1 MAMIPREQSSAG
13 RDLEQAYNS
22 AILGANWDFGLA
34 LRDALTGLT
43 ETEDAAPVL
52 EELQVAAASDGR
64 TAELAAAYAEQLS
77 LPHTPLKMLPPVQRL
92 EACLQAAWVC
102 SEEEGHEANTLAAV
116 LAALDIS
123 AADERALAL
132 AEPLLLGAEEYVE
145 LANRYS
151 QASLSALTEQ
161 RARQLLERGLH
172 VLSPLLGSA
181 PALMGLNERLARLG
195 AMRRSSFPPAAVDSA
210 LLEAQLRRALES
222 EDLATRRESRA
233 RLGELLI
240 AHGRAGEG
248 LALWLPELA
257 DTVDLADLDLLERL
271 SEQAPD
277 QTALERVILRR
288 AELDA
293 GPEER
298 ARALE
303 RLGTF
308 YCERESDGD
317 AERAATAFSAAGD
330 QYRAHGA
337 PDDAERAYE
346 LLLNAV
352 PTHAAAAAKLVRLR
366 AQAGDFT
373 RVAEAFGVVL
383 RNSDDVRSTSELLL
397 EIEPDAARVGAVDE
411 FAELVEDLLWRLAGS
426 QDNRHAELLLR
437 CCARLFS
444 DAVRPEEA
452 KDAYRRLISEHGRSE
467 DARAFE
473 ALIDSHPSSDWRR
486 HERRWLFEWLEGQ
499 SEDKSAV
506 LLSWADAEERE
517 WGDPGAALSVLERA
531 ASLGLAQ
538 PELWQRLARL
548 RLASGNVEAGLAAV
562 ERLRGLGAE
571 LDGTLLAA
579 VIEHRPATRWAL
591 DRLKLVLS
599 AQGRFLDL
607 LELYDRA
614 LDATPDP
621 SEGATLLDEAAVA
634 ARDVAGM
641 PERAIA
647 YWERYATLVPG
658 EARVDLALERLY
670 ERGGLTSKL
679 IAHLNQRAL
688 RSTGNARVSIER
700 RLVQLALET
709 GEFGAARTALERMRE
724 DDPVAASTELER
736 LLHLELASELPAE
749 KRRLRLAELSRVY
762 ERDLADPARAF
773 DSQRELF
780 RLVPSK
786 DRERKRLEK
795 LARKLDRF
803 AEVCD
808 DYSAIAAAS
817 TDDELALALLARA
830 YELTRATLHDA
841 ERAIAIARQILTRS
855 QGGPSEERRLL
866 HLELVDLLEAKGDL
880 SAARHELAVLA
891 RQYPTDAPVL
901 FRSARA
907 AQAAQAWQ
915 DAEQS
920 LRSLLL
926 ILHGGAPDQSEL
938 CRAAVYVELSQTR
951 RQAGDEAGAA
961 ELIDSAFEAAL
972 ISPAEARGLEAALRD
987 GGRADLLE
995 RACLQRLAQAGSP
1008 NALAR
1013 ALAALSELSPGRSDA
1028 PPAEAV
1034 MRAAEQLA
1042 DVLETD
1048 AGAQE
1053 LQDALPQGLAACVR
1067 LLPEERARQLLARH
1081 QGSLSG
1087 ADRERLS
1094 VALAGRLLALPDYRA
1109 EALARLEEVARRGE
1123 LADAEWSRLAEA
1135 WQATGELEKRRW
1147 ALARWL
1153 EREPEN
1159 PGALAQSLTLAL
1171 GSGELELAATLF
1183 ERLSAA
1189 SGAASSPAI
1198 GKFRRELQQALAR
1211 AGEHERAARLLLE
1224 DLPDGKDKNK
1234 RASLLAE
1241 AGELFQRAGNPSAA
1255 ANAADE
1261 ALALDP
1267 SLPEAALLLAQLA
1280 RARGERSR
1288 ARALLSAQA
1297 ENKERRRGKGRARLL
1312 RLLADL
1318 ELEQDELAEAFAHL
1332 SEAHQLDKTDLDTAL
1347 VLGLLAMDLN
1357 RFDMAAAALR
1367 VILAQREIGTWESPA
1382 SRASC
1387 LAQACLQLARIEL
1400 QHGRKTGA
1408 KRMLSRAL
1416 EEDPECR
1423 AAQRLLGSLDA
1434 S

>member
-1 MAMIPREQSSAG
+1 
-13 RDLEQAYNS
+13 LEQAYNS
-22 AILGANWDFGLA
+22 GLLGTIWDFGLA
-34 LRDALTGLT
+34 LRDALTGLA
-43 ETEDAAPVL
+43 ENDDAAPVL
-52 EELQVAAASDGR
+52 EEVQAAAARDGR

-77 LPHTPLKMLPPVQRL
+77 LPHSPLKMLPPVQRL

-102 SEEEGHEANTLAAV
+102 SEEEGHEASTLAAV

-195 AMRRSSFPPAAVDSA
+195 AMRRSSFPPAAADSA

-248 LALWLPELA
+248 LALWLPEL
-257 DTVDLADLDLLERL
+257 DETVDLADLDLLERL
-271 SEQAPD
+271 SEQAGD
-277 QTALERVILRR
+277 QAALERVILRR
-288 AELDA
+288 TELDA

-308 YCERESDGD
+308 YCERADEGD

-330 QYRAHGA
+330 QYWAHGA

-366 AQAGDFT
+366 ALAGDFT
-373 RVAEAFGVVL
+373 RVAEAFGIVL

-426 QDNRHAELLLR
+426 SDNRDAERLLR

-444 DAVRPEEA
+444 NALRIEEA
-452 KDAYRRLISEHGRSE
+452 KDAYRRLISEHGRPE

-473 ALIDSHPSSDWRR
+473 ALIDAHPSSDWRR

-499 SEDKSAV
+499 SPDKSAV
-506 LLSWADAEERE
+506 LLNWADVEERE

-531 ASLGLAQ
+531 AALGFEE

-548 RLASGNVEAGLAAV
+548 RLHSGNVEAGLAAV
-562 ERLRGLGAE
+562 ERLRNLGAE

-591 DRLKLVLS
+591 DRLKLILS
-599 AQGRFLDL
+599 AQQRFQEL

-614 LDATPDP
+614 LDATADS
-621 SEGATLLDEAAVA
+621 SERATLLDEAAVA
-634 ARDVAGM
+634 ARDVAGL

-647 YWERYATLVPG
+647 YWERYAALVPG

-670 ERGGLTSKL
+670 ERGGLSSKL

-688 RSTGNARVSIER
+688 RSTGSARVSIER
-700 RLVQLALET
+700 RLVQLALDS

-724 DDPVAASTELER
+724 DDPASASTELER
-736 LLHLELASELPAE
+736 LLRLELEGELPLE
-749 KRRLRLAELSRVY
+749 KRRLRLAELSRLY
-762 ERDLADPARAF
+762 ERDLAQPERAF
-773 DSQRELF
+773 AAQRELF
-780 RLVPSK
+780 RSLPSK
-786 DRERKRLEK
+786 ERERKRLEK
-795 LARKLDRF
+795 LARKLGRF
-803 AEVCD
+803 GDVCD
-808 DYSAIAAAS
+808 DYSSIASAWA
-817 TDDELALALLARA
+817 DEALSEALLARA
-830 YELTRATLHDA
+830 YELAKETLHDS
-841 ERAIAIARQILTRS
+841 ERAIAIARRRLARPQA
-855 QGGPSEERRLL
+855 GPSEERRTL

-880 SAARHELAVLA
+880 AAARRELALLA

-907 AQAAQAWQ
+907 AEAAQAWA
-915 DAEQS
+915 DAEQN

-926 ILHGGAPDQSEL
+926 ILHGSPPEQPEL
-938 CRAAVYVELSQTR
+938 CRAAVYVELSQIR
-951 RQAGDEAGAA
+951 RHAGDEPGAA

-972 ISPAEARGLEAALRD
+972 ISPAEAHGLEAALRVR
-987 GGRADLLE
+987 GRSDLLE
-995 RACLQRLAQAGSP
+995 RACMQRLAQAESP
-1008 NALAR
+1008 SALAR
-1013 ALAALSELSPGRSDA
+1013 VLGALAELSPGSSDA
-1028 PPAEAV
+1028 PSAQAV
-1034 MRAAEQLA
+1034 IRAAEQLA
-1042 DVLETD
+1042 DVLE
-1048 AGAQE
+1048 AESGADMLQE
-1053 LQDALPQGLAACVR
+1053 ALPHGLAACVR

-1081 QGSLSG
+1081 QGRLSG
-1087 ADRERLS
+1087 ADRETLS
-1094 VALAGRLLALPDYRA
+1094 VALAGRLLAIPDYRA

-1123 LADAEWSRLAEA
+1123 LADAQWPRLAEA
-1135 WQATGELEKRRW
+1135 WEASGELEKLRW
-1147 ALARWL
+1147 ALTRWL

-1159 PGALAQSLTLAL
+1159 AGALAQSLRLAL
-1171 GSGELELAATLF
+1171 GNGELTIAAELF
-1183 ERLSAA
+1183 ERLTAA
-1189 SGAASSPAI
+1189 PGGAGAPGI
-1198 GKFRRELQQALAR
+1198 GKLRRELQQALAR
-1211 AGEHERAARLLLE
+1211 AGEHERAAQLLLE
-1224 DLPDGKDKNK
+1224 DLPDGKDKLK
-1234 RASLLAE
+1234 RAAQLAE
-1241 AGELFQRAGNPSAA
+1241 AGELFQRAGNTSAA
-1255 ANAADE
+1255 ASAAEE
-1261 ALALDP
+1261 ALTLDP

-1288 ARALLSAQA
+1288 ALSLLTAQA
-1297 ENKERRRGKGRARLL
+1297 EHKERRRSKGRARLL

-1318 ELEQDELAEAFAHL
+1318 ELEQDELAEAFLHL

-1357 RFDMAAAALR
+1357 RFDTAAAALR
-1367 VILAQREIGTWESPA
+1367 VILAQREIGSWENPA
-1382 SRASC
+1382 AKASSLARAC
-1387 LAQACLQLARIEL
+1387 FQLARIEL
-1400 QHGRKTGA
+1400 QYGRKTGA

-1423 AAQRLLGSLDA
+1423 AAQGLLGTLEA